1 MKDTILYIDTSESKA
16 TTVELKDKKGAVLGK
31 MTAEIARA
39 QTALPLIEKLL
50 AQEHRALQDISEIQ
64 VNPGPGSFTGLR
76 VGAAVASMLATLLHV
91 PINGKAPG
99 SSIEPV
105 YEDGGKFS

>member
-1 MKDTILYIDTSESKA
+1 MKNFILYIDTSQSKA
-16 TTVELKDKKGAVLGK
+16 TTVELKDTKGNVLRK
-31 MTAEIARA
+31 LTAEFARA

-50 AQEHRALQDISEIQ
+50 AQEQKTLQDISEIQ
-64 VNPGPGSFTGLR
+64 VHPGPGSFTGLR

-91 PINGKAPG
+91 PINGKPPG